1 MGVNA
6 ASEFTRKVM
15 EFADS
20 VSTGLV
26 GSVGLALLLWTL
38 LGTIKKVEDGFNFL
52 WRVEHARSF
61 ARRVTEYV
69 ALLIVGP
76 IVVVTFLGLSHN
88 ALETAQAGIG
98 RYMPFFER
106 LVSIGKK
113 VSPYFMVAAI

>member
-1 MGVNA
+1 
-6 ASEFTRKVM
+6 M

-20 VSTGLV
+20 VSTGVV
-26 GSVGLALLLWTL
+26 GSLGLALLLWTL

-76 IVVVTFLGLSHN
+76 IVVVSFLGLSHQR
-88 ALETAQAGIG
+88 ARQRHG
-98 RYMPFFER
+98 RD
-106 LVSIGKK
+106 S
-113 VSPYFMVAAI
+113 AATCRSGSA

>member
-1 MGVNA
+1 
-6 ASEFTRKVM
+6 M

-20 VSTGLV
+20 VSTGVV
-26 GSVGLALLLWTL
+26 GSLGLALLLWTL

-76 IVVVTFLGLSHN
+76 IVVVSFIGLSHR
-88 ALETAQAGIG
+88 ALDTRHGRHRRATCRSGTA
-98 RYMPFFER
+98 
-106 LVSIGKK
+106 
-113 VSPYFMVAAI
+113 